1 MKIKRRR
8 PTLNSG
14 SLNSE
19 DEDAEIEDLR
29 QRVLNE
35 APNHAEHID
44 KYENCVFTDSLEI
57 LQYQGLK

>member
-44 KYENCVFTDSLEI
+44 KYENCVFCGFS
-57 LQYQGLK
+57 